1 MMIHGH
7 PKPFPLLQQ
16 MKVPLHQRL
25 VLPEGC
31 ICKRIQ
37 VYQEVQQSKVKLL
50 QRLLKQDILQ
60 DLRQDIWKKTHI
72 LTKWWYQK
80 PLLQNA
86 CSTSI
91 PKQYPSP
98 CIRPKGN
105 PDDHEAG

>member
-1 MMIHGH
+1 MQ
-7 PKPFPLLQQ
+7 L
-16 MKVPLHQRL
+16 R
-25 VLPEGC
+25 
-31 ICKRIQ
+31 KRTGI
-37 VYQEVQQSKVKLL
+37 SRSIKVKLL

-91 PKQYPSP
+91 LQLELLTQTSP
-98 CIRPKGN
+98 DISGLARITWPRS
-105 PDDHEAG
+105 